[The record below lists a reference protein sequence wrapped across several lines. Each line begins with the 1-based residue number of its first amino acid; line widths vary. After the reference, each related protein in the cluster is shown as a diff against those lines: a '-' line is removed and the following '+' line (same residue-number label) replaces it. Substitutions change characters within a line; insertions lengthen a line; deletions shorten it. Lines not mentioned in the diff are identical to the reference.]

1 MVQQAHQYHYQ
12 IIMDLAIE
20 GSTWGIFVPCITMEV
35 GCTWIRQRTNC
46 YVSVPV
52 IKRVHTIC
60 TQHKPHIP
68 WFIAKRQKHAINVS
82 PLSSISWMSSLQSF
96 LCLPETCQ
104 HIITPSCL
112 VDNSHF
118 TRGIIGKYHT
128 TKTRF
133 FFFLNVSHYYKKS
146 FSWHY
151 HSFFSGKQN
160 I

>member
-1 MVQQAHQYHYQ
+1 MVQQTHQYHYQ

-46 YVSVPV
+46 YVSVPI

-118 TRGIIGKYHT
+118 TQPKQGFFSSSMYLT
-128 TKTRF
+128 TT
-133 FFFLNVSHYYKKS
+133 KKS